1 MAIGIYKKSNGEVS
15 KLNIFE
21 SKNVFYEIESM
32 YDNTLH
38 INKYSTDSKYIFIE
52 TFVRTY
58 FTPSN
63 RDSTIN
69 RFIKL
74 GKYDTDFTKQFSTVS
89 LGGKIISR
97 SSIYY

>member
-21 SKNVFYEIESM
+21 SKNVFYEIELM
-32 YDNTLH
+32 YDDVLH

-52 TFVRTY
+52 TFLRTY
-58 FTPSN
+58 LSPIN
-63 RDSTIN
+63 RKSTID
-69 RFIKL
+69 RFIRL
-74 GKYDTDFTKQFSTVS
+74 GRYDTDFTKQFSSVS
-89 LGGKIISR
+89 LGAKIISR